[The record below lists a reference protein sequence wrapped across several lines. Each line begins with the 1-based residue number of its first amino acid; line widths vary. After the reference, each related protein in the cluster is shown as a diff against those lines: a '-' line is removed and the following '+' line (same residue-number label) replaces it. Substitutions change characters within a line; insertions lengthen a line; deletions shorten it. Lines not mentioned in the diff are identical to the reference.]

1 MSFALPK
8 PKRVTDDEVVLSR
21 DDWDRVVLVL
31 GDDLPDEDDDDIAAV
46 AAAREED
53 ARFRGH
59 VAAGRD
65 RPPEVTVPIEVVKAK
80 LDGAH
85 PVRAWRDHREM
96 TQMELSAR
104 SQVSR
109 DLIAQIET
117 RKKTGSVDTLNRLA
131 QALDLPIEALIED
144 D

>member
-1 MSFALPK
+1 M
-8 PKRVTDDEVVLSR
+8 TNDEVVLSR
-21 DDWDRVVLVL
+21 DDWDRVVDVL
-31 GDDLPDEDDDDIAAV
+31 REASDEDEKDISAV

-53 ARFRGH
+53 ARYWTH
-59 VAAGRD
+59 IAAGRD
-65 RPPEVTVPIEVVKAK
+65 KPPETTIPIDVIKAK

-85 PVRAWRDHREM
+85 PIRAWRDYRNM
-96 TQMELSAR
+96 TQMELSSV
-104 SQVSR
+104 SQVGR

-117 RKKTGSVDTLNRLA
+117 RKKVGSVDTLNRLA